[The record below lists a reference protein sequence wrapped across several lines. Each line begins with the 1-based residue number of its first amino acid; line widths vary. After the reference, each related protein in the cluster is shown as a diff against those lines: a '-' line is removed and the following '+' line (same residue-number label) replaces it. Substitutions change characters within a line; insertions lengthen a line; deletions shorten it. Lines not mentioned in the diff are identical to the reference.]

1 MSTPAGPTGPEYL
14 ESGTGRPVRAE
25 RRGDNRRRLL
35 LLGGLA
41 GALALSGAAAWAA
54 TAFLTTG
61 DQPAEALPA
70 GTIGYASVDLDPSGS
85 QKVEAIS
92 MLRKFP
98 AFEDKIGLET
108 DDDIRERIFTE
119 AVDSGRCEGLDYGTD
134 VEPWL
139 GNRAAV
145 AAVDTGED
153 RPTPVVVVQVTDA
166 AGAEEGLA
174 TLAESCGD
182 GAQGGGWRVEGD
194 WAVLAETEE
203 IAAQV
208 VEATAQGSL
217 ADDAAYQQWT
227 AAVGEPG
234 IVTMFLAPTLG
245 EYAGVLEG
253 LGSPLDAVPGEM
265 APPEGELARALQEFG
280 GAAATLRFDD
290 GALELEAAGEGG
302 ADAARL
308 GAATTGGDVIATLP
322 QDTVAALGLGFTDG
336 WFTALA
342 QRAADAVG
350 ETSGEELLAELS
362 AASGLDL
369 PADAETLLGEA
380 AAISLGSGLDP
391 ETFLSGG
398 PESVPVGLKVRGDAA
413 AIETVLDKLRP
424 QLGPQGALL
433 ETESEGDVV
442 AISPNPGYRADLV
455 ADGGLGDT
463 AAYRDVVADR
473 DAAGV
478 LFVNF
483 DADDG
488 WLATL
493 AEDDPE
499 FAENLEPLAALG
511 VTSWLEGEAS
521 HALVRLA
528 TD

>member
-25 RRGDNRRRLL
+25 RRHDSRRRLL
-35 LLGGLA
+35 VLGGVA
-41 GALALSGAAAWAA
+41 GVLVAGGAAAWAA
-54 TAFLTTG
+54 TALLATG

-70 GTIGYASVDLDPSGS
+70 GTVGYASVDLDPSGS
-85 QKVEAIS
+85 QKVEAIT
-92 MLRKFP
+92 MLRRFP

-119 AVDSGRCEGLDYGTD
+119 AVDSGRCEGLDYGAD

-139 GNRAAV
+139 GSRAAV
-145 AAVDTGED
+145 AAVDVGGD

-174 TLAESCGD
+174 TLARTCGEDRES
-182 GAQGGGWRVEGD
+182 GGWQVEGE
-194 WAVLAETEE
+194 WAVLAETDE
-203 IAAQV
+203 IAGQV

-217 ADDAAYQQWT
+217 ADDATYQEWT

-234 IVTMFLAPTLG
+234 IATLYVAPSLG
-245 EYAGVLEG
+245 EYAGALEE
-253 LGSPLDAVPGEM
+253 LGSPLDAVPGQLA
-265 APPEGELARALQEFG
+265 APQGELARALEDFG

-302 ADAARL
+302 AQAARL

-322 QDTVAALGLGFTDG
+322 QDTVAALGLGFTEG
-336 WFTALA
+336 WFAALA
-342 QRAADAVG
+342 QQVADAVG
-350 ETSGEELLAELS
+350 ETSGEEVLAELS
-362 AASGLDL
+362 AASGLEL
-369 PADAETLLGEA
+369 PADAETLFGDA

-391 ETFLSGG
+391 ETFLGGG
-398 PESVPVGLKVRGDAA
+398 PESLPVGLKVRGDAA
-413 AIETVLDKLRP
+413 AIEAVLDKLRP
-424 QLGPQGALL
+424 QLGPQGTLL
-433 ETESEGDVV
+433 ETQVEGDLV
-442 AISPNPGYRADLV
+442 AISPNPGYRAAL
-455 ADGGLGDT
+455 AGDGALGDT
-463 AAYRDVVADR
+463 AAYQDVVADR

-488 WLATL
+488 WLA
-493 AEDDPE
+493 AFVESDPE
-499 FAENLEPLAALG
+499 LAQNLEPLAALG

-521 HALVRLA
+521 HALVRLS
-528 TD
+528 TE